1 MLGPEVPARTTCG
14 GGCIL
19 ADMGLVPALNAQG
32 RKYAFD
38 VSVETDGVGRS
49 TQDAEAAVYFWT
61 GQATTPATPRWDRA
75 CAIWPTGWRPWV
87 AAWTFRQAPVRA
99 RPWQACFLSRWL
111 IRSRCV
117 R

>member
-61 GQATTPATPRWDRA
+61 GGLRPRHTPMGSGLRNMADRLAALGSRLDISSSPGAGTT
-75 CAIWPTGWRPWV
+75 V
-87 AAWTFRQAPVRA
+87 AGVLPFPGG
-99 RPWQACFLSRWL
+99 
-111 IRSRCV
+111 
-117 R
+117 